1 MRGYITTRKDSLF
14 LGERE
19 MRVLGR
25 VAVALAGLA
34 LLPACGDEGD
44 TILVRISPPTLK
56 EAFVGTAGKIVRIP
70 AVGSPA
76 DFHIF
81 PSSPESVLTVNGL
94 AWHAPSDTLFSS
106 AVSYNDDGN
115 PSAAIYRHNMAD
127 GTPVLFANRDE
138 NGDPL
143 VFVGGLAFSQQG
155 ELHAAVWG
163 NGNDR
168 ILKFDSQGR
177 ATLVHDTGGSGQIF
191 GLAFGPSGELFYTL
205 VTGRELRRVTGEDT
219 FETWADSGVLDYPS
233 HIAIDS
239 MGQVLVASEVN
250 DSIVLVSGLGITHVL
265 WQGPSAG
272 VDNPQAIAVDAHG
285 NVWVGNIATAA
296 QNVVLFSYPASSPIV
311 RASGFQAY
319 SIALRY

>member
-19 MRVLGR
+19 MRVLAR

-56 EAFVGTAGKIVRIP
+56 EAFVGTFGKIVRIP
-70 AVGSPA
+70 AVGSPE

-81 PSSPESVLTVNGL
+81 PSSAESVLTVDGL
-94 AWHAPSDTLFSS
+94 AWHAPSDTLFS
-106 AVSYNDDGN
+106 AVVSFSPFGPDL
-115 PSAAIYRHNMAD
+115 SAAIYRHNMAD

-138 NGDPL
+138 NGNPL

-155 ELHAAVWG
+155 ELHAAVRG
-163 NGNDR
+163 YGNDR

-205 VTGRELRRVTGEDT
+205 LTGPALRRVTGKAT
-219 FETWADSGVLDYPS
+219 FETWADSDVLDYPS

-250 DSIVLVSGLGITHVL
+250 DRIVLVSGLGITNVL
-265 WQGPSAG
+265 WEGPPAG

-311 RASGFQAY
+311 RAYVPAL

>member
-1 MRGYITTRKDSLF
+1 MRGYMTTRQGSLF

-25 VAVALAGLA
+25 V
-34 LLPACGDEGD
+34 
-44 TILVRISPPTLK
+44 K
-56 EAFVGTAGKIVRIP
+56 EAFVGTSRKIVRIP

-81 PSSPESVLTVNGL
+81 PSSSGSVPAVNGL

-106 AVSYNDDGN
+106 VFRS
-115 PSAAIYRHNMAD
+115 PSPLSAGIYRHNMAD
-127 GTPVLFANRDE
+127 GTPVLFADKDE
-138 NGDPL
+138 KGDPL
-143 VFVGGLAFSQQG
+143 WIVRGLAFSQQG
-155 ELHAAVWG
+155 ELHAAVRG
-163 NGNDR
+163 YGNDR

-177 ATLVHDTGGSGQIF
+177 ATLVHDTGDSRQIF

-205 VTGRELRRVTGEDT
+205 LTGPALRRVTGEDT
-219 FETWADSGVLDYPS
+219 FETWADSDVLDYPS
-233 HIAIDS
+233 HIAIDR
-239 MGQVLVASEVN
+239 MGQVLVASEDN
-250 DSIVLVSGLGITHVL
+250 DRIVLVSGPGITHVL
-265 WQGPSAG
+265 WQGPSAW
-272 VDNPQAIAVDAHG
+272 VDNPSAIAVDAHG

-311 RASGFQAY
+311 RAKGFPAF

>member
-1 MRGYITTRKDSLF
+1 MRGYMTTRQGSLF

-44 TILVRISPPTLK
+44 TSPPTLK
-56 EAFVGTAGKIVRIP
+56 EAFVGTSGGKIVRIP
-70 AVGSPA
+70 AVGSPE

-81 PSSPESVLTVNGL
+81 PSSSGSVPEVNGL
-94 AWHAPSDTLFSS
+94 AWHAPSDTLFSAVNSVDVLSS
-106 AVSYNDDGN
+106 AS
-115 PSAAIYRHNMAD
+115 SAAIYRHNMAD
-127 GTPVLFANRDE
+127 GTPVLFADKDQ
-138 NGDPL
+138 NGAPL
-143 VFVGGLAFSQQG
+143 VILGGLAFSQQG
-155 ELHAAVWG
+155 ELHAAVRG

-205 VTGRELRRVTGEDT
+205 LTGPALRRVTGEDT
-219 FETWADSGVLDYPS
+219 FEPWADSGVLDYPS

-239 MGQVLVASEVN
+239 MGQVLVASYGN
-250 DSIVLVSGLGITHVL
+250 DRIVLVSGPWITHVL
-265 WQGPSAG
+265 WGSSDG
-272 VDNPQAIAVDAHG
+272 VDNPVAIAVDAHG
-285 NVWVGNIATAA
+285 NVWVGNIEA

-311 RASGFQAY
+311 RASGFSAR

>member
-1 MRGYITTRKDSLF
+1 MRGYMTTRQGSPF

-56 EAFVGTAGKIVRIP
+56 EAFVGTFGKIVRIP
-70 AVGSPA
+70 AVGSPE

-81 PSSPESVLTVNGL
+81 PSSSGSIIAVNGL
-94 AWHAPSDTLFSS
+94 AWHAPSDTLFSAVRFVSDSDSS
-106 AVSYNDDGN
+106 AG
-115 PSAAIYRHNMAD
+115 IYRHNMA
-127 GTPVLFANRDE
+127 GGTTPVLFADKDE
-138 NGDPL
+138 NGAPL

-155 ELHAAVWG
+155 ELHAAVRG

-177 ATLVHDTGGSGQIF
+177 ATLVHDTGGSDGIF

-205 VTGRELRRVTGEDT
+205 AASYQLRRVKGEDT
-219 FETWADSGVLDYPS
+219 FETWADSVVLFNPW

-239 MGQVLVASEVN
+239 MGQVLVASELN
-250 DSIVLVSGLGITHVL
+250 DRIVLVSGPRITHVL
-265 WQGPSAG
+265 WGSSDG
-272 VDNPQAIAVDAHG
+272 VDNPVAIAVDAHG
-285 NVWVGNIATAA
+285 NVWVGNDGS
-296 QNVVLFSYPASSPIV
+296 VVLFSYPASSPIV
-311 RASGFQAY
+311 RASGFSAR

>member
-1 MRGYITTRKDSLF
+1 
-14 LGERE
+14 

-56 EAFVGTAGKIVRIP
+56 EAFVGTSRKIVRIP

-81 PSSPESVLTVNGL
+81 PSSSGSVPEVSGL
-94 AWHAPSDTLFSS
+94 AWHAPSDTLFSAVCFVSDSDSS
-106 AVSYNDDGN
+106 AG
-115 PSAAIYRHNMAD
+115 IYRHNMAD
-127 GTPVLFANRDE
+127 GTPVLFADKDE
-138 NGDPL
+138 NGAPL

-155 ELHAAVWG
+155 ELHAAVRG

-177 ATLVHDTGGSGQIF
+177 ATLVHDTGGSGQIS

-205 VTGRELRRVTGEDT
+205 STGRALRRVTGKAT
-219 FETWADSGVLDYPS
+219 FETWADSGVLSLPW

-239 MGQVLVASEVN
+239 MGQVLVASEHN
-250 DSIVLVSGLGITHVL
+250 DRIVLVSGLGITHVL
-265 WQGPSAG
+265 WEGPSAW
-272 VDNPQAIAVDAHG
+272 VDNPSAIAVDAHG
-285 NVWVGNIATAA
+285 NVWVGNIEA

>member
-1 MRGYITTRKDSLF
+1 MTTRQGSLF

-56 EAFVGTAGKIVRIP
+56 EAFVGTYGGKIMRIP

-76 DFHIF
+76 DFHTF
-81 PSSPESVLTVNGL
+81 PGWSLVYGL

-106 AVSYNDDGN
+106 VFRSSPF
-115 PSAAIYRHNMAD
+115 PSAAIYRHNMA
-127 GTPVLFANRDE
+127 GGTTPVLFADKDE
-138 NGDPL
+138 NGAPL

-155 ELHAAVWG
+155 ELHAAVRG
-163 NGNDR
+163 NGNHR

-205 VTGRELRRVTGEDT
+205 LTGPALRRVTGEDT
-219 FETWADSGVLDYPS
+219 FEPWADSGVLDYPS

-239 MGQVLVASEVN
+239 MGQVLVASYGN
-250 DSIVLVSGLGITHVL
+250 DRIVLVSGPWITHVL
-265 WQGPSAG
+265 WGSSDG
-272 VDNPQAIAVDAHG
+272 VDNPVAIAVDAHG
-285 NVWVGNIATAA
+285 NVWVGNIEA

-311 RASGFQAY
+311 RASGFSAR

>member
-1 MRGYITTRKDSLF
+1 
-14 LGERE
+14 
-19 MRVLGR
+19 VLGR

-70 AVGSPA
+70 AVGSPE

-81 PSSPESVLTVNGL
+81 PSSSGSVPVVNGL
-94 AWHAPSDTLFSS
+94 AWHAPSDTLFSAVCFVSDPDSSSDSS
-106 AVSYNDDGN
+106 AG
-115 PSAAIYRHNMAD
+115 IYRHNMAD
-127 GTPVLFANRDE
+127 GTPVLFADKDE
-138 NGDPL
+138 KGDPL
-143 VFVGGLAFSQQG
+143 RIVGGLAFSQQG
-155 ELHAAVWG
+155 ELHAAVEG

-177 ATLVHDTGGSGQIF
+177 ATLVHDTGGSDGIF

-205 VTGRELRRVTGEDT
+205 PASSELRRVTGEDT
-219 FETWADSGVLDYPS
+219 FETWADSGVLSFPW

-250 DSIVLVSGLGITHVL
+250 DSIVLVSGRSRTHVL

-285 NVWVGNIATAA
+285 NVWVGNDEG
-296 QNVVLFSYPASSPIV
+296 NSVVLFSYPASSPIV
-311 RASGFQAY
+311 RASGFQAF